1 MVKQIYRM
9 GEIMKKKDEN
19 KNKKVP
25 VLNYFASVCFYICA
39 IMNFVNKDNSM
50 AVVYLC
56 LGSTF
61 LCLGSTYLNKDKD
74 SNKK

>member
-1 MVKQIYRM
+1 
-9 GEIMKKKDEN
+9 
-19 KNKKVP
+19 
-25 VLNYFASVCFYICA
+25 
-39 IMNFVNKDNSM
+39 MNFANKDNSM